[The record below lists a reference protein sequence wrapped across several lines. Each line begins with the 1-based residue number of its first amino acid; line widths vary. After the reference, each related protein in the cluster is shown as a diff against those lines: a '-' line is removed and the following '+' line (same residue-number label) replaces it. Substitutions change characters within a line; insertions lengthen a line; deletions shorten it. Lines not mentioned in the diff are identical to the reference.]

1 MRTSRRYSPRVE
13 GIESRALLSGGAA
26 VAPMIFPPPVLVSG
40 HAQGGVVV
48 SPDIPDVGTRYD
60 LSGVGRMSPMGH
72 VSVKGS
78 IQTTS
83 IAGRP
88 LGTVTLANR
97 FGSVELR
104 ITGQAGPS
112 DSRSSAYEFT
122 VDSATGRFKNLMGT
136 GGTLELN
143 VPHHVGRGR
152 FTMDINRFIILSGR

>member
-13 GIESRALLSGGAA
+13 GIESRALLSGGGR

-40 HAQGGVVV
+40 HAQGSVVV
-48 SPDIPDVGTRYD
+48 FPSVPDVGTRYD
-60 LSGVGRMSPMGH
+60 VSGSGRMSPMGH

-112 DSRSSAYEFT
+112 DSKSSSFEFT
-122 VDSATGRFKNLMGT
+122 VDSATGRFTNLLGT

-143 VPHHVGRGR
+143 APHRVGHGR
-152 FTMDINRFIILSGR
+152 FTMDINRFIILAGR